1 MSRMSRG
8 EMFMEIAHI
17 VAKRGTCDRAKVG
30 AVISHKGRII
40 SIGYN
45 GSKPGEPH
53 CDDIGHDLVEGHC
66 LRTIHAEVNAINF
79 AEEILA
85 NTKEKLIVELFVTH
99 LPCKKCCEYIA
110 FINQTSSRIK
120 IKSVIYGHIYPRDLT
135 KEESSG
141 RRMILLEG
149 GVETIGQLE
158 V

>member
-1 MSRMSRG
+1 MSRG
-8 EMFMEIAHI
+8 EMFMKIAHI

-30 AVISHKGRII
+30 AVISHRGRII

-45 GSKPGEPH
+45 GSRPGKPH

-66 LRTIHAEVNAINF
+66 VRTIHAEVNVINF

-85 NTKEKLIVELFVTH
+85 NATEELIVELFVTH
-99 LPCKKCCEYIA
+99 LPCEKCCEYIA
-110 FINQTSSRIK
+110 FTNHTSSGIRIR
-120 IKSVIYGHIYPRDLT
+120 SVIYSHLYPKDLT
-135 KEESSG
+135 EEELSK
-141 RRMILLEG
+141 RRMILIKG